1 MSLAVGMSRVTG
13 LVREMVMAH
22 FFGAGFANDAFRVGF
37 LIPNLT
43 RDLFAEGAL
52 SSAFIPAFVDSMHNK
67 GRKEAAHLANLVAT
81 ALIIVV
87 GALCI
92 FGMIF
97 APEMVNWLA
106 GTFHETPGKF
116 EQAVTM
122 TRVMWPFL
130 LLVAM
135 AAQVMGILNSCGQFG
150 VPATASTLFN
160 IFSLAAGLS
169 IGFIGP
175 FGISPIEGMAWGVVI
190 GGGMQLAWQI
200 PSLHKQGF
208 HFRPA
213 FDWSHP
219 GMRRILK
226 QMGPAILGNSAV
238 QINVTVNTHLAT
250 HIMDPIR
257 GYNGPVS
264 WLQYAFRFMQF
275 PLGLFGVAIASA
287 TLTSISRSAA
297 SGNMDEFRR
306 TLSRSLGM
314 VFLLTIPSSVGLVLL
329 GESMIGAVYQ
339 GGKIVPYDTQQIAVA
354 LCYYAL
360 GLSGYS
366 ALKVL
371 TPAFYALK
379 DSRTP
384 MMVSMCSVLINYGVA
399 VSMIRGAGL
408 GHAGL
413 ALATSV
419 VANFGFLVLFLLLR
433 KRIGGIHGRALF
445 ETVIKVAFASMLMGV
460 AVYGSTHLMRH
471 LVGTTKIARI
481 ADLLVSIPIGVAIFY
496 NACRYAKIAEM
507 EMALKAVTAPVA
519 RLRAK
524 IR

>member
-1 MSLAVGMSRVTG
+1 MSRVTG

-22 FFGAGFANDAFRVGF
+22 FFGAGFANDAFRIGF

-52 SSAFIPAFVDSMHNK
+52 SSAFIPAFVDSMHQK

-92 FGMIF
+92 LGMIF
-97 APEMVNWLA
+97 APVLVELLA
-106 GTFHETPGKF
+106 APFHAIPGKF
-116 EQAVTM
+116 EEAVLM
-122 TRVMWPFL
+122 TRIMWPFL

-169 IGFIGP
+169 IGWLGP
-175 FGISPIEGMAWGVVI
+175 FGVSPIEGMAWGVVI

-200 PSLHKQGF
+200 PSLRKQGF
-208 HFRPA
+208 HYRPV
-213 FDWSHP
+213 FDWAHP
-219 GMRRILK
+219 GMKRILR

-238 QINVTVNTHLAT
+238 QINVTVNTYLAT
-250 HIMDPIR
+250 HILDPIR
-257 GYNGPVS
+257 GANGPVS
-264 WLQYAFRFMQF
+264 WLNYAFRFMQF

-287 TLTSISRSAA
+287 TLTSISRSAS

-314 VFLLTIPSSVGLVLL
+314 VFLLTIPSSVGLILL

-339 GGKIVPYDTQQIAVA
+339 GGKIVPYDTHQIALA

-371 TPAFYALK
+371 TPAFYALN

-384 MMVSMCSVLINYGVA
+384 MAVSLCSVAINYGVA
-399 VSMIRGAGL
+399 TTLIRVTDL
-408 GHAGL
+408 RHAAL
-413 ALATSV
+413 ALSTAV
-419 VANFGFLVLFLLLR
+419 VANFGFLTLFLILR
-433 KRIGGIHGRALF
+433 KRIGGIHGRSLA
-445 ETVIKVAFASMLMGV
+445 ETVVKVVAASLLMGI
-460 AVYGSTHLMRH
+460 AVWVSSHTMRY
-471 LVGTTKIARI
+471 LLGVSKLSRI
-481 ADLLVSIPIGVAIFY
+481 ADLAVSIPIGVAIFY
-496 NACRYAKIAEM
+496 NACRFAKVSELELAI
-507 EMALKAVTAPVA
+507 KAVTAPMA

>member
-1 MSLAVGMSRVTG
+1 MSRVSG
-13 LVREMVMAH
+13 LVREMVMGYV
-22 FFGAGFANDAFRVGF
+22 FGAGFANDAFRIGF

-52 SSAFIPAFVDSMHNK
+52 SSAFIPAFVESMATK

-81 ALIIVV
+81 AIILIV
-87 GALCI
+87 GGICI
-92 FGMIF
+92 LGIIF
-97 APEMVNWLA
+97 APALVNLLA
-106 GTFHETPGKF
+106 SPFHAIPGKF
-116 EQAVTM
+116 EQTVRM
-122 TRVMWPFL
+122 TRIMWPFL

-160 IFSLAAGLS
+160 IFSLAAGLT
-169 IGFIGP
+169 IGWIGP
-175 FGISPIEGMAWGVVI
+175 YGISPIEGMAWGVVI
-190 GGGMQLAWQI
+190 GGGAQLAWQI
-200 PSLHKQGF
+200 PSLRKQGF

-219 GMRRILK
+219 GMKRIMR

-238 QINVTVNTHLAT
+238 QINVTVNTYLAT
-250 HIMDPIR
+250 HILDPIR
-257 GYNGPVS
+257 GANGPVS
-264 WLQYAFRFMQF
+264 WLNYAFRFMHF

-297 SGNMDEFRR
+297 SGNIDEFRQ
-306 TLSRSLGM
+306 TLSRSLGL
-314 VFLLTIPSSVGLVLL
+314 VFLLTIPSAIGLILL
-329 GESMIGAVYQ
+329 GDSMIGAVYQ
-339 GGKIVPYDTQQIAVA
+339 GGKILTYDTQQIALA
-354 LCYYAL
+354 LSYYAI

-384 MMVSMCSVLINYGVA
+384 MMVSLCSVLINYGVA
-399 VSMIRGAGL
+399 VSMIRHTSL

-413 ALATSV
+413 ALTTST
-419 VANFGFLVLFLLLR
+419 VANFGFLVLFLILR
-433 KRIGGIHGRALF
+433 KRIGGVHGRGLTS
-445 ETVIKVAFASMLMGV
+445 TVLKVAFASMVMGV
-460 AVYGSTHLMRH
+460 AIAISSYSVNHMLGVSKL
-471 LVGTTKIARI
+471 ARI
-481 ADLLVSIPIGVAIFY
+481 ADLAVSIPIGAAIYY
-496 NACRYAKIAEM
+496 NACRFAKVSELELAI
-507 EMALKAVTAPVA
+507 KAVTAPIA

>member
-1 MSLAVGMSRVTG
+1 MSRVTG
-13 LVREMVMAH
+13 LLREMVMAH
-22 FFGAGFANDAFRVGF
+22 FFGAGFASEAFRIGF

-52 SSAFIPAFVDSMHNK
+52 SSAFIPAFVDTMQQK

-81 ALIIVV
+81 AIMLIV
-87 GALCI
+87 GAMCVLGI
-92 FGMIF
+92 LL
-97 APEMVNWLA
+97 APNLVEMLA
-106 GTFHETPGKF
+106 SPFHNTPGKF
-116 EQAVTM
+116 EQAVRM
-122 TRVMWPFL
+122 TRIMWPFL

-150 VPATASTLFN
+150 VPAMASTLFN

-169 IGFIGP
+169 IGFLGP

-200 PSLHKQGF
+200 PSLYKQGF
-208 HFRPA
+208 YFRPA
-213 FDWSHP
+213 FDWAHP
-219 GMRRILK
+219 GMKRILR

-238 QINVTVNTHLAT
+238 QINVTVNTYLAT
-250 HIMDPIR
+250 HINDPVR
-257 GYNGPVS
+257 GFNSSVS

-287 TLTSISRSAA
+287 TLTSISRSAS

-329 GESMIGAVYQ
+329 RESMIGAVYQ
-339 GGKIVPYDTQQIAVA
+339 GGEIATYDIRQIAVA
-354 LCYYAL
+354 LSFYSL
-360 GLSGYS
+360 GLCGYS

-371 TPAFYALK
+371 TPAFYALN

-384 MMVSMCSVLINYGVA
+384 MMISFCSVVINYAVA
-399 VSMIRGAGL
+399 VTMVRGAGL

-413 ALATSV
+413 AMTTSV
-419 VANFGFLVLFLLLR
+419 VANFAFLLLFLILR
-433 KRIGGIHGRALF
+433 KRIGGMHGRALF
-445 ETVIKVAFASMLMGV
+445 DTVVKVAFAALLMGMAV
-460 AVYGSTHLMRH
+460 AASSYGMRN
-471 LVGTTKIARI
+471 LCGTSKLGRI
-481 ADLLVSIPIGVAIFY
+481 ADLVVSIPIGVTIFY
-496 NACRYAKIAEM
+496 HACRYAKVSEL
-507 EMALKAVTAPVA
+507 ELALKALTAPLA
-519 RLRAK
+519 RMRAK

>member
-1 MSLAVGMSRVTG
+1 MTG

-52 SSAFIPAFVDSMHNK
+52 SSAFIPAFVDTLQQK

-92 FGMIF
+92 LGMIF
-97 APEMVNWLA
+97 APVMVEWLA

-116 EQAVTM
+116 EEAVTM
-122 TRVMWPFL
+122 TRIMWPFL

-150 VPATASTLFN
+150 VPAAASTLFN

-169 IGFIGP
+169 IGYIGP
-175 FGISPIEGMAWGVVI
+175 FGISPIEGMAYGVVI

-200 PSLHKQGF
+200 PSLRKQGF

-213 FDWSHP
+213 FDWWHP
-219 GMRRILK
+219 GMKRILR

-250 HIMDPIR
+250 HIYDPIR

-264 WLQYAFRFMQF
+264 WLQFAFRFMQF

-287 TLTSISRSAA
+287 TLTSISRSAS

-329 GESMIGAVYQ
+329 AESMIGAVYQ
-339 GGKIVPYDTQQIAVA
+339 GGKIVPYDTRQIAVA

-371 TPAFYALK
+371 TPAFYALN

-384 MMVSMCSVLINYGVA
+384 MIVSMCSVLINYAVA
-399 VSMIRGAGL
+399 VTMTRSAGL

-413 ALATSV
+413 ALTTSV
-419 VANFGFLVLFLLLR
+419 VANFGFLVLFLILR
-433 KRIGGIHGRALF
+433 RRIGGVHGRGLF
-445 ETVIKVAFASMLMGV
+445 DTVTKVAFASLLMGV
-460 AVYGSTHLMRH
+460 AVWASSAAMRH
-471 LVGTTKIARI
+471 LVGVSKLGRI
-481 ADLLVSIPIGVAIFY
+481 ADLAVSIPIGVTIFY
-496 NACRYAKIAEM
+496 NACRFVKVAEL
-507 EMALKAVTAPVA
+507 ELALKAVTAPLA
-519 RLRAK
+519 RMRAK
-524 IR
+524 MRVQQ